1 MKPHGTRRGRF
12 LPLMFNTALQDLRAG
27 GVILGPVLC
36 FARIE
41 DASRSIRQFA
51 GKGVIV
57 RAPTQPDAGTFWVMD
72 DADARRMVFWGFK
85 TMAPV
90 FMKRPPGQ
98 QQAKP
103 GFRRRRRSGSAS
115 WVRAG
120 ERLASWSM

>member
-1 MKPHGTRRGRF
+1 
-12 LPLMFNTALQDLRAG
+12 MFNTALQDLRAG
-27 GVILGPVLC
+27 GVILGAVWC

-41 DASRSIRQFA
+41 DASRAIRQFA
-51 GKGVIV
+51 VKGVIV
-57 RAPTQPDAGTFWVMD
+57 RVPTQPDAGIYWLMSD
-72 DADARRMVFWGFK
+72 GDAQRMVSWGFK
-85 TMAPV
+85 TVAPV
-90 FMKRPPGQ
+90 FRKRPPGQ

>member
-1 MKPHGTRRGRF
+1 MKPHGTRRGLF

-41 DASRSIRQFA
+41 DASRAIRQFA

-57 RAPTQPDAGTFWVMD
+57 RVPTQPDAGTFWVMA
-72 DADARRMVFWGFK
+72 DADAQRMVSWGFK
-85 TMAPV
+85 TLAPV

-120 ERLASWSM
+120 ARLTT